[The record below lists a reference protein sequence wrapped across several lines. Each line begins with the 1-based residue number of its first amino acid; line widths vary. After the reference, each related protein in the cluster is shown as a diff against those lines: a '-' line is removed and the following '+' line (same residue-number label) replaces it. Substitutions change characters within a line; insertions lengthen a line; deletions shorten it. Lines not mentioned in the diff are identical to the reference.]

1 MKRAIGVG
9 CGLIVMAGIAVAA
22 NSSTDGN
29 TRERAATPPCA
40 VPVHKRRMLAQIGVT
55 VGAYCQAKARAA
67 TERAAVRDSP
77 PPDPAVVGPRLI
89 REAFGDSLDAWQTR
103 LARRAGPLSRRWTVH
118 RFSEQRTVVTL
129 VMTARDGV
137 MSAGPARWA
146 LNFPL
151 DRPLTPTEQHVADGR
166 NGLVAV
172 NAAART
178 LQMLPPIRA
187 ATSGPVELAAVAMLR
202 PRHGR
207 MIVAIVPRVALHP
220 NLVRRFGY
228 VDGNLVRGRRLLAKT
243 SELAP
248 LEVRLSPRLIVT
260 REEYDGH
267 RSRDARPA
275 TTGDLARSVLT
286 RVTLLLRWP
295 TASPTLK
302 AQLARPVQAVELVV
316 R

>member
-1 MKRAIGVG
+1 M
-9 CGLIVMAGIAVAA
+9 
-22 NSSTDGN
+22 
-29 TRERAATPPCA
+29 
-40 VPVHKRRMLAQIGVT
+40 
-55 VGAYCQAKARAA
+55 
-67 TERAAVRDSP
+67 
-77 PPDPAVVGPRLI
+77 
-89 REAFGDSLDAWQTR
+89 
-103 LARRAGPLSRRWTVH
+103 
-118 RFSEQRTVVTL
+118 
-129 VMTARDGV
+129 
-137 MSAGPARWA
+137 
-146 LNFPL
+146 
-151 DRPLTPTEQHVADGR
+151 
-166 NGLVAV
+166 AV